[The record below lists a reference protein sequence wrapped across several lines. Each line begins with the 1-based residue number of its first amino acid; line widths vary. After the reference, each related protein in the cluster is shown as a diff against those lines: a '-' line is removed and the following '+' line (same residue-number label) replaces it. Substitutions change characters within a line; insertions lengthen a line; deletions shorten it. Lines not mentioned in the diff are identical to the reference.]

1 MYQGACSIT
10 GWTLTCAPT
19 PTPPASQTVSI
30 TFKYAGVV
38 DDRAKNSKVKV
49 RIVTPTSDVS
59 TQALPVAYNATN
71 KTYTVSFTN
80 NQPLVPGNLYRFIVK
95 GEKHVASAICYQVGQ
110 TSACKSTDW
119 IKVSSV
125 SYNYGVDY
133 TARPLSVGDVS
144 PQDNTLNQS
153 DFDRLKAL
161 LTKSSA
167 SLTDSDKMIC
177 DLNYDGTCNT
187 LDALLMRQSLET
199 RPDEN

>member
-1 MYQGACSIT
+1 LRCT
-10 GWTLTCAPT
+10 PT

-30 TFKYAGVV
+30 TFKYAGVA

-59 TQALPVAYNATN
+59 TQALPVTYNATN
-71 KTYTVSFTN
+71 KAYTVSFTN
-80 NQPLVPGNLYRFIVK
+80 NKPLVAGSLYRFIIK
-95 GEKHVASAICYQVGQ
+95 GEKHVGSAICYQVGQ
-110 TSACKSTDW
+110 TGACKSTDW
-119 IKVSSV
+119 ITVSGI

-133 TARPLSVGDVS
+133 TARPLVPGDVS
-144 PQDNTLNQS
+144 PQDNILNQS
-153 DFDRLKAL
+153 DFDRLKVL

-167 SLTDSDKMIC
+167 ALTDADKMIC